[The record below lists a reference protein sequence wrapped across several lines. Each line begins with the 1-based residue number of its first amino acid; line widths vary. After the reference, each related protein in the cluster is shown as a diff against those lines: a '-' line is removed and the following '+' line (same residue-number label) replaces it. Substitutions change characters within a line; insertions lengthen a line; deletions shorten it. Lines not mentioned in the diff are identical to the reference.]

1 MKEVA
6 WFFNNPPRASTWHF
20 CQVSSTY
27 STVLVY
33 TSRLGVALWKRN
45 IPRKTEQTWS
55 AKTLLTTREMIQMKN
70 VTPRGI
76 YAHSSSLKTVLK
88 LALRK
93 GVIFHVFHASGGNRK
108 ASPKCKTSLLRTNL
122 LPLLKISDYHN
133 AHFILFHFYRN
144 LRFKKGRRVET
155 RLLRNSRKFS
165 GIIGYNRFLNDPSRR
180 LQDEI
185 PKNFQKISGVYR
197 IPHSNS
203 HVSPRARASIS
214 AMLNSSV
221 LSVFVSMF
229 PCQ

>member
-1 MKEVA
+1 
-6 WFFNNPPRASTWHF
+6 
-20 CQVSSTY
+20 
-27 STVLVY
+27 
-33 TSRLGVALWKRN
+33 
-45 IPRKTEQTWS
+45 
-55 AKTLLTTREMIQMKN
+55 MKN

-88 LALRK
+88 LAFRK
-93 GVIFHVFHASGGNRK
+93 GVIFHVFPASGGNRK

-155 RLLRNSRKFS
+155 RLLRNSRKFQ
-165 GIIGYNRFLNDPSRR
+165 GIIGYNRFLNDPSRC

-229 PCQ
+229 PCQQSTCELKHKETTSEILEELRCARMSKNYKPGCTHRTTFQVFSGKERVLFQHP

>member
-88 LALRK
+88 LAFRK
-93 GVIFHVFHASGGNRK
+93 GVIFHVFHASEGNRK

-133 AHFILFHFYRN
+133 AHFLIS
-144 LRFKKGRRVET
+144 
-155 RLLRNSRKFS
+155 LLPQ
-165 GIIGYNRFLNDPSRR
+165 PS
-180 LQDEI
+180 I
-185 PKNFQKISGVYR
+185 
-197 IPHSNS
+197 
-203 HVSPRARASIS
+203 
-214 AMLNSSV
+214 
-221 LSVFVSMF
+221 
-229 PCQ
+229 